1 MVQDLSL
8 TLRSILTQPG
18 PPPPLASAQ
27 IVFDRPSDPFTPSQ
41 TTVDM
46 FLYDLR
52 ENLEQR
58 SNELSIDK
66 IGTQSITHKAPLRAG
81 RGRVRQQRQR
91 ARCIQSARQRAEK
104 PAQRLRH
111 SAPGLDPMCPPSPP
125 RLACGRSDTM
135 SCTPRSCA

>member
-66 IGTQSITHKAPLRAG
+66 IGTQSITHKAPLRACRKIMFTFSG
-81 RGRVRQQRQR
+81 E
-91 ARCIQSARQRAEK
+91 ARLCSSTLGGTCHE
-104 PAQRLRH
+104 
-111 SAPGLDPMCPPSPP
+111 
-125 RLACGRSDTM
+125 
-135 SCTPRSCA
+135 